1 MFVPYVNISAQL
13 PDKPD
18 QGLLR
23 AIGSRSFPTCVI
35 MDTDGKV
42 ILRNDTA
49 GAFRPTTEKRLRASL
64 EVVQELLQ
72 LRSAVKADPED
83 SSAQASLKVVESI
96 LDIRSIPLAELDRL
110 IEEPGISR
118 QLTQRYR
125 RWRAVKPVTELLQN
139 YVAKVRKIPRS
150 DTAARTREFHSA
162 AGKMLAFYRQGLVLD
177 DPRAGIFSDYWR
189 LVFEGALQEKD
200 VEAAATA
207 LTVYRQSFGARPDLK
222 NRIDLMAKRLGSLRK
237 SQEQS
242 GPDEKQGELR

>member
-1 MFVPYVNISAQL
+1 MNISAQL

-49 GAFRPTTEKRLRASL
+49 GAFRPNTEKRLRTSL
-64 EVVQELLQ
+64 EVVQELLD

-83 SSAQASLKVVESI
+83 SGSQASLKVVESI
-96 LDIRSIPLAELDRL
+96 LEVRSTPLAQLDRL
-110 IEEPGISR
+110 IEEPGVSK

-125 RWRAVKPVTELLQN
+125 RWRAVKPVTQLLQD
-139 YVAKVRKIPRS
+139 YVAKIRKIPRS
-150 DTAARTREFHSA
+150 DTAARTSEFHLA
-162 AGKMLAFYRQGLVLD
+162 AGKMLEIYRQGLVLD

-189 LVFEGALQEKD
+189 LVFEGAMQAKD
-200 VEAAATA
+200 VEVAARA
-207 LTVYRQSFGARPDLK
+207 LTVYRQSFGSRPDLK

-242 GPDEKQGELR
+242 GPDEKQGESR